1 MRVTHPRS
9 TIVATLVVMLSCAV
23 FATAAGASTP
33 SVNYGPI
40 SHSGL
45 KSAGPAPTGL
55 KLTLQ
60 IGLIANN
67 SGIQSAVK
75 SASDPASS
83 TYGKYLSLSTLAS
96 KYGASSSKI
105 NAVEGPFKSGG
116 SPVSTDVTHLRTTAT
131 VSIGRAKELFG
142 TSWTLYQT
150 GTPNQL
156 VALPTNT
163 PKLPSG
169 LSGNV
174 DTVAGMRL
182 NVTQST
188 ARAYSGGTPT
198 QTGADNPGCL
208 SSTDPASLTYGQG
221 LFPNQ
226 ILTAYG
232 ISPLQ
237 AQGLLGQGIR
247 LAIVGEGPTPINDLN
262 AYRQCFGIPGSPLS
276 IHGSTSLAPIL
287 ESSLDA
293 QTVAMVAPQL
303 AAFDLWVAPISE
315 EDDDGDVEGFLQLLS
330 QPVQAAAKGA
340 SLPDVI
346 SVSYGECESI
356 VKPYSASRTLV
367 ERQLAA
373 QAAIG
378 ITTVV
383 ASGDSGSSACARG
396 VPTAQLTSADKQPQT
411 SWPATSPWVLAVGGT
426 NLTLDAT
433 NAIAS
438 TGPWNDTAY
447 PAPYTQSAGG
457 GGGLS
462 VINSRPW
469 WQPAQPFNSS
479 KRMVPDPAAFADPSP
494 GYPIICSTAV
504 QGCGAAVRNGQSV
517 SFVGGTS
524 AATPLVGGM
533 VALWKQQAR
542 QQGLPNPGFVAPL
555 LYTMAARSPQAF
567 IDITQGSNAL
577 FGGPC
582 CTASPG
588 YDLTTGIGSPLA
600 NQVAGLLAARG

>member
-131 VSIGRAKELFG
+131 VSIGRAKQLFG

-163 PKLPSG
+163 PKLPNG

-232 ISPLQ
+232 IAPLPPPPPPCPPPGPFPPTSPPPRPPPPPPRPRVPS
-237 AQGLLGQGIR
+237 A
-247 LAIVGEGPTPINDLN
+247 GPPPPPSSARPPRRSTPPPPP
-262 AYRQCFGIPGSPLS
+262 A
-276 IHGSTSLAPIL
+276 
-287 ESSLDA
+287 
-293 QTVAMVAPQL
+293 
-303 AAFDLWVAPISE
+303 
-315 EDDDGDVEGFLQLLS
+315 
-330 QPVQAAAKGA
+330 
-340 SLPDVI
+340 
-346 SVSYGECESI
+346 
-356 VKPYSASRTLV
+356 SAS
-367 ERQLAA
+367 
-373 QAAIG
+373 
-378 ITTVV
+378 
-383 ASGDSGSSACARG
+383 
-396 VPTAQLTSADKQPQT
+396 
-411 SWPATSPWVLAVGGT
+411 
-426 NLTLDAT
+426 
-433 NAIAS
+433 
-438 TGPWNDTAY
+438 
-447 PAPYTQSAGG
+447 
-457 GGGLS
+457 
-462 VINSRPW
+462 
-469 WQPAQPFNSS
+469 
-479 KRMVPDPAAFADPSP
+479 
-494 GYPIICSTAV
+494 
-504 QGCGAAVRNGQSV
+504 
-517 SFVGGTS
+517 
-524 AATPLVGGM
+524 
-533 VALWKQQAR
+533 
-542 QQGLPNPGFVAPL
+542 
-555 LYTMAARSPQAF
+555 
-567 IDITQGSNAL
+567 
-577 FGGPC
+577 
-582 CTASPG
+582 ASPG
-588 YDLTTGIGSPLA
+588 
-600 NQVAGLLAARG
+600 RR